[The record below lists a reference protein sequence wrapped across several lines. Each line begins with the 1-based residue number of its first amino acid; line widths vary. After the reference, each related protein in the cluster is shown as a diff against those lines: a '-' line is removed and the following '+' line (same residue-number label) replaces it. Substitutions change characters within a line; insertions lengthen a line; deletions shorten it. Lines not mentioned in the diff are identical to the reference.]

1 MKRTLSCAAWL
12 AAALAASSPA
22 ADPLPPREFEV
33 KLDGEPV
40 SGRQVISVRFT
51 PMQTRAYEMLTFECV
66 LRQEYMQTDS
76 AGRTRRRVVEPAV
89 FTHRE
94 RGVKFVEALDKHI
107 SFWVPIAVDKLK
119 EAFGDTLFVANAPV
133 TIRNV
138 IIRAYDGG
146 EVVWTVES
154 PPGAGPKTS
163 PAGAAGAAPKRDK
176 YGLPEYRGGPKP

>member
-1 MKRTLSCAAWL
+1 MKRIATLVACAAAVWT
-12 AAALAASSPA
+12 AAAP
-22 ADPLPPREFEV
+22 DTEPLPPREFEV

-40 SGRQVISVRFT
+40 SGKQVVSVRFT
-51 PMQTRAYEMLTFECV
+51 PMQTRTYEMLTFECV
-66 LRQEYMQTDS
+66 LRQEYTQTDS

-107 SFWVPIAVDKLK
+107 SFWVPISVEKLK
-119 EAFGDTLFVANAPV
+119 EAFGDTLFVASAPV

-146 EVVWTVES
+146 EVVWTVDS
-154 PPGAGPKTS
+154 APGAGPKTP
-163 PAGAAGAAPKRDK
+163 PAGATGPGPKRDK
-176 YGLPEYRGGPKP
+176 YGLPEYRGGPKQ